1 MSLRRLPIAF
11 VLAAVLAV
19 RVGGQVAAVEPGRT
33 VTDRIVVVFKSATL
47 PLDAEDRLRKMGGR
61 VVASLSQA
69 GVVIVAPDSVD
80 AATLVARL
88 RADDVILDADYDLIV
103 ELIAPVTTA
112 GDVGRTP
119 GSETDLPHPL
129 PTFSPALPADFFY
142 TSSPQQWAVKR
153 VGAQG
158 GGVPG
163 GGPGAWD
170 VTKGLGAKI
179 AILDTGVNPVHPDI
193 SGNLIVNQALTFDL
207 PVFGTPNCE
216 VPDSTNVPFDLPA
229 DQNGHGTFTSSLAAG
244 ALGGGLLVGVAP
256 EAHIINIKVL
266 RNRPATPEQLKAI
279 GVPDTPYNR
288 CLFRDGVGLFSWL
301 LQGMLLANELGADVI
316 SMSLVAVGF
325 PRNAPGGTGAAFWSA
340 FNRVTNFVTA
350 NGSLIFAAA
359 GNEATN
365 LSRIGPFVALPAQ
378 ASNVIPVVA
387 TTNPALL
394 PPTPP
399 ARQPCSPG
407 ADCLAFYSDFGA
419 NLQALAAPGGDLPV
433 GGCAF
438 SGAPCLPTGLV
449 RGACSAGVPGTV
461 SPVPAEYPASGP
473 PPAGTSWGCS
483 SFSGVAQHA
492 WYMQSIGT
500 SAATPLAAGVAALVK
515 SADPSLTPA
524 QIRAILQQTAE
535 DIGRVGYDPLFNF
548 GLVNGTAAVRVQ

>member
-1 MSLRRLPIAF
+1 MDTERLRLRSQRERWAAGWWLALRQRPTSSTSRSSAIVRRRLSNSRPSGCPI
-11 VLAAVLAV
+11 
-19 RVGGQVAAVEPGRT
+19 
-33 VTDRIVVVFKSATL
+33 
-47 PLDAEDRLRKMGGR
+47 RL
-61 VVASLSQA
+61 
-69 GVVIVAPDSVD
+69 
-80 AATLVARL
+80 
-88 RADDVILDADYDLIV
+88 
-103 ELIAPVTTA
+103 
-112 GDVGRTP
+112 
-119 GSETDLPHPL
+119 
-129 PTFSPALPADFFY
+129 
-142 TSSPQQWAVKR
+142 
-153 VGAQG
+153 
-158 GGVPG
+158 
-163 GGPGAWD
+163 
-170 VTKGLGAKI
+170 
-179 AILDTGVNPVHPDI
+179 
-193 SGNLIVNQALTFDL
+193 
-207 PVFGTPNCE
+207 
-216 VPDSTNVPFDLPA
+216 
-229 DQNGHGTFTSSLAAG
+229 
-244 ALGGGLLVGVAP
+244 
-256 EAHIINIKVL
+256 
-266 RNRPATPEQLKAI
+266 
-279 GVPDTPYNR
+279 YNR
-288 CLFRDGVGLFSWL
+288 CLFRDGVGLFSWV

-492 WYMQSIGT
+492 WYMQARSARAPQRLWRPGLQRSSNRRILLSHLRRFGRFCSRPPKT
-500 SAATPLAAGVAALVK
+500 SAG
-515 SADPSLTPA
+515 SG
-524 QIRAILQQTAE
+524 I
-535 DIGRVGYDPLFNF
+535 DPLFNF